1 MREIN
6 LDRLR
11 TLLAVAELGSF
22 AQAARALHLA
32 PPTVTQ
38 HVAELEAR
46 FGVALLLRGRRV
58 VPTSAGQVLAA
69 RARRLLA
76 DLDEL
81 VADVRL
87 HAKGQRGRVRL
98 GASTGAIAHLLPP
111 ALRELARDH
120 AGIDLQVS
128 VTTSAET
135 LARLAAGTLDLG
147 HRRAAAAAAGGG
159 AHPGLAPRPGAGGG
173 AGRLACAPARLT
185 PAWLAGAAAAAERR
199 QHPSVAPDRRLVRA
213 RRAAAD
219 AAHRAELQRRDP
231 QPGGRGLGRFA
242 AAAGGR
248 GRGGRPAHR
257 LPRAAAGAVAPAG
270 PGLARRRRRGRD
282 PAGHR
287 GAEGAAGG
295 A

>member
-58 VPTSAGQVLAA
+58 APTSAGQVLAA

-111 ALRELARDH
+111 ALAR
-120 AGIDLQVS
+120 AGARAMPAS
-128 VTTSAET
+128 TCRSASRPRPRRWRGWPP
-135 LARLAAGTLDLG
+135 ARWIWASSRCRS
-147 HRRAAAAAAGGG
+147 RRWRGCAS
-159 AHPGLAPRPGAGGG
+159 RPGA
-173 AGRLACAPARLT
+173 ATRCWPWCRPTGRP
-185 PAWLAGAAAAAERR
+185 
-199 QHPSVAPDRRLVRA
+199 
-213 RRAAAD
+213 RRA
-219 AAHRAELQRRDP
+219 
-231 QPGGRGLGRFA
+231 
-242 AAAGGR
+242 
-248 GRGGRPAHR
+248 
-257 LPRAAAGAVAPAG
+257 
-270 PGLARRRRRGRD
+270 
-282 PAGHR
+282 
-287 GAEGAAGG
+287 
-295 A
+295 